1 MQHSDWLLD
10 QIHSKIS
17 CNSTLATLFKSPVC
31 CKLAKS
37 GQWLQAAQGSCG
49 VTAGTA
55 AAVAASLRVLQLT
68 SSASQPAVP
77 AEASRQV
84 LQEINRAAGQSD
96 KGASSVLLT
105 CMAEAVGLQQIIS
118 EQVSVMSTVDLAV
131 SSKAACNRRRWGFS
145 VCF

>member
-1 MQHSDWLLD
+1 
-10 QIHSKIS
+10 
-17 CNSTLATLFKSPVC
+17 
-31 CKLAKS
+31 
-37 GQWLQAAQGSCG
+37 